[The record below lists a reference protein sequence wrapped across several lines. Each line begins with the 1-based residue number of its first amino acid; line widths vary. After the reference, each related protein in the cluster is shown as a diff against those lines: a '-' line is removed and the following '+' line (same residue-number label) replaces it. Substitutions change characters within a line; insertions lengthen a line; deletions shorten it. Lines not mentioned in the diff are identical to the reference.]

1 VSVHRAAWS
10 SADPVARHRCLRGA
24 TVMLDVWG
32 CPECVEQLQETRVM
46 ARGTA
51 QPRVQRVHSP
61 TAIKALWNL

>member
-1 VSVHRAAWS
+1 
-10 SADPVARHRCLRGA
+10 
-24 TVMLDVWG
+24 MLDVWG